1 MSTEFREELRLF
13 LYALPFYFYPFLL
26 LPGGGVPRRGGR
38 WAHLSFL
45 TCQPLLPLFF
55 SFPRTRISLFS
66 FFPASVCAH
75 MLRARIYIMY
85 PLPPPFI
92 LPFKF
97 MFYNILINQPV
108 TKLFQKYGEKV
119 IDIFGLNR
127 NMPYFCI
134 RFPRDGKPW
143 NWHSDRNG
151 VGTPTFFFS
160 FALIPTKNTAF

>member
-1 MSTEFREELRLF
+1 MKGVQTASWRRICRGTLCTYPYILFISVQTWIHSKPLRYEL
-13 LYALPFYFYPFLL
+13 AHSPFSHLL
-26 LPGGGVPRRGGR
+26 VRP
-38 WAHLSFL
+38 S
-45 TCQPLLPLFF
+45 
-55 SFPRTRISLFS
+55 
-66 FFPASVCAH
+66 
-75 MLRARIYIMY
+75 RACIYIMY
-85 PLPPPFI
+85 SLPPPFI

-108 TKLFQKYGEKV
+108 TKMFQKYGEKV

>member
-1 MSTEFREELRLF
+1 MKIALLTEFVPN
-13 LYALPFYFYPFLL
+13 LYRICTEFIPNLPYSISVLDYNII
-26 LPGGGVPRRGGR
+26 
-38 WAHLSFL
+38 ASCSFS
-45 TCQPLLPLFF
+45 P
-55 SFPRTRISLFS
+55 SS
-66 FFPASVCAH
+66 
-75 MLRARIYIMY
+75 RARIYIMY
-85 PLPPPFI
+85 SLPPPFI

-97 MFYNILINQPV
+97 MFYNILINQPF